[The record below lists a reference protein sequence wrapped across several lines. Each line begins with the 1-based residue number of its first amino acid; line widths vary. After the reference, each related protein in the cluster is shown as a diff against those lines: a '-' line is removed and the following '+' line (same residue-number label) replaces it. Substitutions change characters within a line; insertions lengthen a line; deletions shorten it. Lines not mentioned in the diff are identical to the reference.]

1 MAGAKTYVD
10 AKLLKRKV
18 LMFSKTHSPECA
30 MAKTVMEKYP
40 MSTED
45 FEIVE
50 IEKRQDC
57 TQIENYFQTICLT
70 DARAVCVSL
79 LVCGGVLDVDFF
91 SLKSYSTFS

>member
-1 MAGAKTYVD
+1 
-10 AKLLKRKV
+10 
-18 LMFSKTHSPECA
+18 
-30 MAKTVMEKYP
+30 
-40 MSTED
+40 MSAED

-91 SLKSYSTFS
+91 FL

>member
-18 LMFSKTHSPECA
+18 LMFSKTHSPECE
-30 MAKTVMEKYP
+30 MAKTLMEKYQ
-40 MSTED
+40 MSAED

-70 DARAVCVSL
+70 DSRAVCVL
-79 LVCGGVLDVDFF
+79 RCYFRR
-91 SLKSYSTFS
+91 